1 MGLANEL
8 FTIQID
14 QNTATIALAL
24 SDEKF
29 YIAANS
35 RRVVFTDSDIKADA
49 DGRYIIDLSP
59 LGIRITQ
66 AEVPKGVMEFRKKI
80 REVHALEK
88 NAIFIDRTVRPSRYF
103 YEENDE
109 LRVLQGDNQIIGE
122 VETIYGKPVIKAD
135 GLGIGNHFLVLP
147 ADVVQK
153 FEGVLKKKE
162 MEKIIS
168 KLTLLLAGRSLL
180 DEKLYYGFPIGAKIS
195 PEVWDLVKMKFEFF
209 EGGDNLQGWLTANPG
224 KVAEILGIKI
234 NAGL

>member
-66 AEVPKGVMEFRKKI
+66 AEVPKGVMEFRAKI
-80 REVHALEK
+80 REINALEK
-88 NAIFIDRTVRPSRYF
+88 NAIFIDRTVRPFRYF
-103 YEENDE
+103 YEDKDE
-109 LRVLQGDNQIIGE
+109 LRVLQGEKQITGS

-135 GLGIGNHFLVLP
+135 GLLEPECHFLELP
-147 ADVVQK
+147 TEVAKK
-153 FEGVLKKKE
+153 FEGILKQKE
-162 MEKIIS
+162 LRKVIS
-168 KLTLLLAGRSLL
+168 KLTLLLSGRSLL
-180 DEKLYYGFPIGAKIS
+180 DEKVYYGFPIGAKIS
-195 PEVWDLVKMKFEFF
+195 QDVWDLIKERFVFLVL
-209 EGGDNLQGWLTANPG
+209 LQ
-224 KVAEILGIKI
+224 K
-234 NAGL
+234 